1 MILIALV
8 IALAPLA
15 WAAVCITRWRS
26 GSYRSLLLGGVAVG
40 FAGVVFL
47 VTGPV
52 LQSVFWL
59 SPIMDTTG
67 AILILLGWFCMLE
80 GVFMT
85 VAGVVIRLTFGRRTD
100 SQS

>member
-1 MILIALV
+1 MTLIALV
-8 IALAPLA
+8 VALAPLA

-26 GSYRSLLLGGVAVG
+26 ESYRSLLIGGVAVG
-40 FAGVVFL
+40 FAGVAFL

-67 AILILLGWFCMLE
+67 AILVLVGWYWMPE
-80 GVFMT
+80 GVFMA
-85 VAGVVIRLTFGRRTD
+85 VAAVVIRLTFGRRTD

>member
-67 AILILLGWFCMLE
+67 AILGSVGWFWMPE
-80 GVFMT
+80 GVLMT